1 MAITS
6 DSIVGYV
13 KANYPKIVFKPFKLP
28 YKNAVGFIVSGGQ
41 LIVGYIDK
49 DGNLQKL
56 IEPVDTNSLSSADAS
71 AIIKNIP
78 SVEGFS
84 EGDKKELMKIFDSV
98 QSVITR
104 KEHNAVV
111 AELKNALQEEESK
124 YRLLFDKEND
134 EVIMIK
140 KEYQEK
146 IDEINSKFQKQKI
159 KLEQC
164 KASVVQHKE
173 QIIKNIKEYQDKIN
187 AFAKDNS
194 LKSDEL
200 RKLHAKVKSE
210 NEALQTKL
218 EVVLESERNVVSKI
232 QQCAKRN
239 DEIQALYEKV
249 SKENAK
255 LNELL
260 QRTRDGDQSSA
271 LQDQNN
277 KLQKKLEELLER
289 EEVYLIAA
297 KRKAEE
303 TEAMMKQGVREK
315 EKYNALLELYD
326 TVVGENENLN
336 TSLKELTQK
345 MQGAPREGHQGLQ
358 RQLQEQEQEQEQKQ
372 EQGQEQEQEQGQQSE
387 ELLGQLQGLR
397 EDNVKLQAALEDAR
411 RNVQTDEQRMLYE
424 NVIGEKRRLEELL
437 RETGEKGNFS
447 NTRVKELEEQNG
459 RLQNEIAMLLAR
471 EKDVLEESARKLEEY
486 KEFEERSKAADQEYQ
501 ALLASFEKL
510 KEENARLNANIN
522 DTLKQK
528 SQDESVV
535 ANNLENLLM
544 EMKAMQD
551 EIRKKD
557 DLARGLDE
565 TLKTKEED
573 LIKLERSVK
582 EITDQLN
589 KTGEELLQT
598 QIKASTLEGYTDRC
612 KEKLLNEK
620 ETIKNA
626 ILDYNAKWSKHV
638 ENMSENYDAYKKQM
652 LAELDVIRSTLKAV
666 LADKDRNTSE
676 ENSRLKSN
684 VKEIEAELYAVI
696 SKQVE
701 QLNVQSD
708 KIQQLEQQRNLHLQA
723 LDEQKRESGASIV
736 KLQKELE
743 EVKRL
748 LMQNNNSV
756 VKAGFNYDS
765 CLDILQNFFALNN
778 IFYRKGEVIK
788 KLDSIINTQLGSFV
802 KLPDTAKASVGKQ
815 YEEVRGQIMR
825 HIEFLDLKR
834 YTNSTYLTYL
844 KSKSTQSKVPEE
856 FCEELSALLDYW
868 NENKGVYREQDR
880 ILTNIYEDLSGA
892 VRVYVRIKP
901 LIGTE
906 QRDPTVYIQTVE
918 QRKQKSIILDCTSS
932 KTSKYNKK
940 EIFGEYYGVFE
951 EYYTNQDVYSGNADV
966 RANHNSLNI
975 DIDNLQDSSDTVSPG
990 LYSAFKQVEDGYS
1003 IVLFGYGA
1011 SGSGKT
1017 FTLLG
1022 SEGIPG
1028 VLHYGLANLSGVQ
1041 NIKLKYLFEQYY
1053 SAVDVNFGKVRAK
1066 IHNLVREVPQ
1076 MRKFAKDENAQ
1087 FIPTVPANINLNN
1100 LKIDDLYGLT
1110 AAIDTYRIQK
1120 GRIKRT
1126 PNNPVSSRSHLYFVF
1141 EIQLEKGKTG
1151 YVTIVD
1157 TAGRESPIDIYETFI
1172 DTSKTQLGSIMA
1184 PSGGE
1189 NLIGKTMRPE
1199 IKEKYTPKEIL
1210 EVLREGFY
1218 INESI
1223 NHLVYFFNVK
1233 NYKKTDVY
1241 LQSTNPEKYNVSRFY
1256 VKPSDEEKI
1265 ISDVNNCL
1273 TVPIMKFLDSLA
1285 DKNRPDAEWR
1295 PTKFITIL
1303 AVRQE
1308 NKYCDQTFST
1318 LEFAQSVKS
1327 T

>member
-1 MAITS
+1 MAVTS

-49 DGNLQKL
+49 DGNLRKL
-56 IEPVDTNSLSSADAS
+56 IEPVDTKSLSSADAS

-98 QSVITR
+98 HSVITR
-104 KEHNAVV
+104 KEHDAVV
-111 AELKNALQEEESK
+111 AELKNALREEESK

-146 IDEINSKFQKQKI
+146 IDEINSKFQKQKL

-200 RKLHAKVKSE
+200 RNLHAKVKSE

-260 QRTRDGDQSSA
+260 QKTRDGDQSSA

-289 EEVYLIAA
+289 EEAYLIAA

-303 TEAMMKQGVREK
+303 TEAMMKQGVREN

-326 TVVGENENLN
+326 TVVGENQNLN

-345 MQGAPREGHQGLQ
+345 MQGAPREGQEEERLQ
-358 RQLQEQEQEQEQKQ
+358 RQLQEV
-372 EQGQEQEQEQGQQSE
+372 
-387 ELLGQLQGLR
+387 R
-397 EDNVKLQAALEDAR
+397 EDNKNLQAALEDAR
-411 RNVQTDEQRMLYE
+411 KNVQSDELRMSYDK
-424 NVIGEKRRLEELL
+424 VIDEKRRLEEML
-437 RETGEKGNFS
+437 RETGETGNFS
-447 NTRVKELEEQNG
+447 DSKIRDLEAQNR
-459 RLQNEIAMLLAR
+459 RLQDEIQMVLAR
-471 EKDVLEESARKLEEY
+471 EKDVIEESARKLEEY
-486 KEFEERSKAADQEYQ
+486 KEFEERSKVADQEYQ

-551 EIRKKD
+551 DLRKKD

-598 QIKASTLEGYTDRC
+598 QIKASALEGYTERC

-626 ILDYNAKWSKHV
+626 IRDYNAKWSKHV

-696 SKQVE
+696 SKQIE

-708 KIQQLEQQRNLHLQA
+708 KIQQLDLQRNQHLQA

-778 IFYRKGEVIK
+778 IFYRKVEVIK
-788 KLDSIINTQLGSFV
+788 KLDSIINTGLGSFV
-802 KLPDTAKASVGKQ
+802 KLPDTAKASVRKQ

-951 EYYTNQDVYSGNADV
+951 EYYTNQDVYTGNAEV
-966 RANHNSLNI
+966 RANHNSLKI
-975 DIDNLQDSSDTVSPG
+975 DIDNVQDSSDTVSPG

-1141 EIQLEKGKTG
+1141 EIQFETGKTG

-1223 NHLVYFFNVK
+1223 NHLVYFFNAK

-1241 LQSTNPEKYNVSRFY
+1241 LQSTNPDKYNVSRFY
-1256 VKPSDEEKI
+1256 VKPSDEERI